1 MNIAT
6 RVLLE
11 LQETTLLAARAARGL
26 FKRPRYIPE
35 SIAQMDAIGVG
46 SLTIII
52 LTGFF
57 TGGVL
62 TLQTYPTL
70 KYYGAQGQTGYLVAL
85 SLIRELGPVL
95 TALMVT
101 GRVGSAIAAELGSM
115 SVSQQ
120 IDAMRALGTD
130 PVRKLVTPR
139 IIALLITLPLL
150 TVIGD
155 VVGIVGGWS
164 VAGGLYGM
172 SSDMFFSSV
181 RDGISTDDIIGGII
195 KPMVFM
201 ASTDIEINPTTLPP
215 SYDGQ
220 VSEDAA
226 ESTFAEVDDRER
238 AIPAIEFRDVHLSFD
253 ERKVLNGLTF
263 KVMKGETKIILG
275 GSGCGKSTT
284 IKLVLGLLKPDSGQI
299 LVDGEDI
306 TNYTELEMMRVRK
319 KIGMVFQEGALFDS
333 LSVYDNVAFRL
344 HEQGV
349 PEEEVE
355 PEVRRML
362 RFVNLEDAI
371 DKMPI
376 ELSGGMRRRVGIA
389 RALVGDPKIVMFDE
403 PTAGLDP
410 PTARTI
416 CELAMKLR
424 DLEDVSSIFVTH
436 EMNNLEYLSS
446 EYAVVNDAGDVVFE
460 LEGERLCLINTKVL
474 MLRDGQPI
482 FSGTDEALKKAEDP
496 YIQKF
501 LRGH

>member
-1 MNIAT
+1 MVSTDTEA
-6 RVLLE
+6 
-11 LQETTLLAARAARGL
+11 LQ
-26 FKRPRYIPE
+26 
-35 SIAQMDAIGVG
+35 
-46 SLTIII
+46 
-52 LTGFF
+52 
-57 TGGVL
+57 
-62 TLQTYPTL
+62 QT
-70 KYYGAQGQTGYLVAL
+70 
-85 SLIRELGPVL
+85 
-95 TALMVT
+95 
-101 GRVGSAIAAELGSM
+101 IAAH
-115 SVSQQ
+115 
-120 IDAMRALGTD
+120 
-130 PVRKLVTPR
+130 P
-139 IIALLITLPLL
+139 
-150 TVIGD
+150 
-155 VVGIVGGWS
+155 
-164 VAGGLYGM
+164 
-172 SSDMFFSSV
+172 
-181 RDGISTDDIIGGII
+181 
-195 KPMVFM
+195 
-201 ASTDIEINPTTLPP
+201 
-215 SYDGQ
+215 DGQ

-238 AIPAIEFRDVHLSFD
+238 AVPSIEFRDVHLAFGD
-253 ERKVLNGLTF
+253 RKVLNGLSL

-284 IKLVLGLLKPDSGQI
+284 IKLVLGLLKPDSGQV

-306 TNYTELEMMRVRK
+306 THHDEARMMIVRK
-319 KIGMVFQEGALFDS
+319 KIGMIFQEGALFDS

-349 PEEEVE
+349 PEDEVE

-436 EMNNLEYLSS
+436 EMNNLDYLSS
-446 EYAVVNDAGDVVFE
+446 EYAVVNDEGEVVFE
-460 LEGERLCLINTKVL
+460 REGERLCLINTKVL
-474 MLRDGQPI
+474 MMREGQVI
-482 FSGTDEALKKAEDP
+482 FSGTDEALRKAEDP
-496 YIQKF
+496 YIGKF

>member
-1 MNIAT
+1 
-6 RVLLE
+6 
-11 LQETTLLAARAARGL
+11 
-26 FKRPRYIPE
+26 
-35 SIAQMDAIGVG
+35 
-46 SLTIII
+46 
-52 LTGFF
+52 
-57 TGGVL
+57 
-62 TLQTYPTL
+62 
-70 KYYGAQGQTGYLVAL
+70 
-85 SLIRELGPVL
+85 
-95 TALMVT
+95 
-101 GRVGSAIAAELGSM
+101 
-115 SVSQQ
+115 
-120 IDAMRALGTD
+120 
-130 PVRKLVTPR
+130 
-139 IIALLITLPLL
+139 
-150 TVIGD
+150 
-155 VVGIVGGWS
+155 
-164 VAGGLYGM
+164 M
-172 SSDMFFSSV
+172 SSTSTEIHKSTPPPQSS
-181 RDGISTDDIIGGII
+181 
-195 KPMVFM
+195 
-201 ASTDIEINPTTLPP
+201 
-215 SYDGQ
+215 GQ
-220 VSEDAA
+220 VSDDAA
-226 ESTFAEVDDRER
+226 DSTFAEVDDRDR
-238 AIPAIEFRDVHLSFD
+238 IVPAIEFRDVHLAFD
-253 ERKVLNGLTF
+253 DRTVLNGLTF
-263 KVMKGETKIILG
+263 KVLKGETKIILG

-306 TNYTELEMMRVRK
+306 THFNEIEMMHVRK

-349 PEEEVE
+349 PEDEVE

-436 EMNNLEYLSS
+436 EMNNLDYLCS

-460 LEGERLCLINTKVL
+460 KEGERLCLTNTKV
-474 MLRDGQPI
+474 MMMRDGLPI
-482 FSGTDEALKKAEDP
+482 FHGTDEALKRADDA